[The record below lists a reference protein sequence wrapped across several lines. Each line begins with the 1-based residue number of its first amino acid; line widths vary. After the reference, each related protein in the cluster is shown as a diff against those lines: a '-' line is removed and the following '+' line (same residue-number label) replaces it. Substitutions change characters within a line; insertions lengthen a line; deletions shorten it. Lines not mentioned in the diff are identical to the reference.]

1 MFYGPT
7 FFSFRKLL
15 APVVRK
21 VYNLDNVFDAGYNPG
36 QKSLGQHC
44 NIHIFLF
51 FLGSL
56 LKQRILFEIF
66 CSYPSPHPIQS
77 WSSEKNSGYTRS
89 KLFVGWGEGLDPCK
103 LKNAPEMLKCP
114 WL

>member
-7 FFSFRKLL
+7 FFSFPKLL

-44 NIHIFLF
+44 NIHIFMF

-66 CSYPSPHPIQS
+66 LQLSLPPP
-77 WSSEKNSGYTRS
+77 YT
-89 KLFVGWGEGLDPCK
+89 K
-103 LKNAPEMLKCP
+103 LKLGKKFWIHAFKIVCGVRGGVGPV
-114 WL
+114 